1 MQRLFS
7 MVRQLSPHYVWGSN
21 SAIQFISLIS
31 KLSDAV
37 IQNSVILQVIH
48 PDKNHI
54 QAIKNLHHL
63 YYQKVF
69 HESDK
74 TVIMIELNFSQQVWL
89 LNSTQPYD
97 DTFW

>member
-1 MQRLFS
+1 MYGEATLQYSSF
-7 MVRQLSPHYVWGSN
+7 
-21 SAIQFISLIS
+21 SLIS

-48 PDKNHI
+48 RDQNHI
-54 QAIKNLHHL
+54 QAIKNLHQL